1 MCSADKDL
9 LKYLTESFVTMSK
22 IALSNSVKYSSNSG
36 SVMARVKFNLVEGS
50 FELKGDTS
58 NGQ

>member
-1 MCSADKDL
+1 MCSDDSDL

-36 SVMARVKFNLVEGS
+36 SVMARFKFNLVEVS
-50 FELKGDTS
+50 DAEKASTS
-58 NGQ
+58 NGT